1 MKSMLQSKQSD
12 QFDTLRLTRS
22 SCGQWFS
29 SIACKKAKAN
39 ENIDCFSL
47 IKGQWKL
54 FKGQWKVKEFL
65 LNFNSEDLLSKIA
78 NFTAM
83 KVKNLA
89 QFAP

>member
-1 MKSMLQSKQSD
+1 MILSKSVKSQGIVFSGLEFISFLQGFERHFLLEKMKSMLQSKQSD

-47 IKGQWKL
+47 IKGQ
-54 FKGQWKVKEFL
+54 
-65 LNFNSEDLLSKIA
+65 
-78 NFTAM
+78 
-83 KVKNLA
+83 
-89 QFAP
+89 

>member
-1 MKSMLQSKQSD
+1 MILSKSVKSQGILFSGLEFISFFQDFEMHFLSEKMKSMLQSKQSD

-47 IKGQWKL
+47 IKGQ
-54 FKGQWKVKEFL
+54 
-65 LNFNSEDLLSKIA
+65 
-78 NFTAM
+78 
-83 KVKNLA
+83 
-89 QFAP
+89 